1 MDEQS
6 ERDKLLAMGLTN
18 EVVDIVIAK
27 KKELELKKQNSIVIE
42 QPQPIPQPIPQQE
55 IPKLEQSIIPKLEQ
69 QEKQIEIV
77 EPEISTHEH
86 KEEIKINNRKYI
98 MPWIAF
104 RFKNKK

>member
-42 QPQPIPQPIPQQE
+42 QPQPIPQQE
-55 IPKLEQSIIPKLEQ
+55 IPKLEQPVIPKIEQ
-69 QEKQIEIV
+69 QEPQKQIEIV

-86 KEEIKINNRKYI
+86 KEENKINNRKYI

-104 RFKNKK
+104 KFKNKK